1 MLLLM
6 EEEARF
12 HHLESTSWQ
21 CNIELIELGP
31 QPSRYDCILCH
42 FLALLLILALDR
54 VQTDIYVHIQSEQ
67 LTNRRMLV
75 DDDKEERKDRK
86 IGYSKNNH
94 PLLFSHRLSG
104 P

>member
-42 FLALLLILALDR
+42 FLALLILALDR
-54 VQTDIYVHIQSEQ
+54 VQTDIYVLIQSEQ

-86 IGYSKNNH
+86 IGYSKKQ
-94 PLLFSHRLSG
+94 PPSSFFS
-104 P
+104 